1 MSLPGYWGS
10 NLIFDIV
17 MAYIPIAL
25 IILLMNVFSVKF
37 EGAWVLFLLYP
48 PAIVPFTY
56 VTSFLFKSDINAQ
69 IVTLFLHFMSGG
81 LLVIIVFVLQY
92 IPVTMFVGDPLRWVC
107 CIFPP
112 FCVTHGILFSASGNL
127 LISSRVDDTTDE
139 GVIIPR
145 KIPSEIWAL
154 YNLKGDAIALICH
167 FVLGIF
173 LLTLIEL
180 EIWQYFSWCCKIGC
194 RSSSNQN
201 LGPELIKDDDVIAEE
216 KRVAGQDAERKSFV
230 KSHGNA
236 GESFSGEKSED
247 HVDCIRVHN
256 F

>member
-1 MSLPGYWGS
+1 
-10 NLIFDIV
+10 
-17 MAYIPIAL
+17 
-25 IILLMNVFSVKF
+25 
-37 EGAWVLFLLYP
+37 
-48 PAIVPFTY
+48 
-56 VTSFLFKSDINAQ
+56 
-69 IVTLFLHFMSGG
+69 
-81 LLVIIVFVLQY
+81 
-92 IPVTMFVGDPLRWVC
+92 MFVGDPLRWVC

-112 FCVTHGILFSASGNL
+112 FCVTHGILFAASGTL
-127 LISSRVDDTTDE
+127 LISSRVEDTTDE

-154 YNLKGDAIALICH
+154 YNLKGDAFALICH

-180 EIWQYFSWCCKIGC
+180 EVWQYFSWCSKIGC
-194 RSSSNQN
+194 RSGSNQH

-216 KRVAGQDAERKSFV
+216 KRVAGQDAERKSFI
-230 KSHGNA
+230 KSHNSA
-236 GESFSGEKSED
+236 VESLIGDKSED